1 MSDVI
6 DLPSGAKLKVTPAP
20 FKDAKALYQACLE
33 ELKGLNLD
41 PKQEIDANFFKG
53 LFCVGFS
60 SQKIE
65 AALYKCFQRCTYNGN
80 RIVDD
85 SIFEDVDARDDYF
98 MVCFEVAKANIMPF
112 TKSLSAKYA
121 HILGELTTKKD
132 LA

>member
-85 SIFEDVDARDDYF
+85 SIFEVFYINNAEATLRN
-98 MVCFEVAKANIMPF
+98 MK
-112 TKSLSAKYA
+112 
-121 HILGELTTKKD
+121 GESKTITF
-132 LA
+132 